1 MRKLVSH
8 ALRIPYGIF
17 NFLAYRGFFKWIPDE
32 LFLKMR
38 YRATMGKK
46 LDLNT
51 PRTFNEK
58 LQWLKIHDRNPLYTT
73 LADKYAVREYIRK
86 KLGEEYLIPL
96 VGGPWQNANEID
108 FDRLPNQFVLKCTHD
123 SGGIVICRDK
133 DELDIKSAKKML
145 NRKLRKNY
153 FYWGREWPYK
163 NIKPKI
169 VAEQYISDSNG
180 KEIKDYKLH
189 CFNGVVKLILV
200 CMDRSGRE
208 KKVFYDKEWNKLE
221 LRRCN
226 MPTDAEI
233 SKPRMLKDM
242 IKIAELLSKEIS
254 FLRVDLYE
262 ISEKLYFGELTFFP
276 ASGLELFK
284 PTGWDEIMGK
294 WLYLPRRNN
303 VQRIK

>member
-163 NIKPKI
+163 NIKPQI
-169 VAEQYISDSNG
+169 IAEKYVGNNTDRIQHQPV
-180 KEIKDYKLH
+180 DYKIF
-189 CFNGVVKLILV
+189 CFDGEPKIIMTVTGGHDNERNII
-200 CMDRSGRE
+200 RR
-208 KKVFYDKEWNKLE
+208 FYDVEWNKQKIGVHGKNNYSE
-221 LRRCN
+221 
-226 MPTDAEI
+226 AESQPAQLSQLLDI
-233 SKPRMLKDM
+233 SKKLSTG
-242 IKIAELLSKEIS
+242 IKHVRLDFYIINETIK
-254 FLRVDLYE
+254 
-262 ISEKLYFGELTFFP
+262 FGEFTFYHM
-276 ASGLELFK
+276 SGFEKFSPEKWNLKL
-284 PTGWDEIMGK
+284 GK
-294 WLYLPRRNN
+294 WIN
-303 VQRIK
+303 IKK